1 MMSQLAGF
9 PRSLAARLVLAAA
22 IWSVLILALGGFLL
36 VQQYRASAFRS
47 LDGDLDNTLVTL
59 IAAAQIDETGAV
71 ALSQTPNDPRFKA
84 GDSGRYW
91 AIAPVS
97 DTPEPKVTARSES
110 LWDEGVA
117 WPNGSSQALSAL
129 NGEILRVDMVGPFNQ
144 PVRVAAMAVTLPGDA
159 RLIMFM
165 AMADRR
171 PVLRDAGRFT
181 QTLVL
186 ALAVLAL
193 GLLAMV
199 LVQVGVGL
207 APLNRLQGDVAQI
220 RAGRMK
226 RLEGAYPTE
235 VAPLTEELNALIAHN
250 QDVVERARTHV
261 GNLAHAL
268 KTPISVLLNEARASQ
283 GPFAALVAR
292 QAEAMSRNVQHYL
305 ERAQAAAR
313 AETLGARTEC
323 APVIEDIARTLT
335 RLFGRDRDLDM
346 DLALDGGLAFRGE
359 RQDLEEMVGNLME
372 NACKYGEGAVRVSA
386 RVADALSLEIMV
398 EDDGPGLTPEQQE
411 TALKRGERLDETAPG
426 AGLGLAIVADL
437 AMLYGGA
444 LTMGRSDLGGLSA
457 RLLLP
462 RVD

>member
-1 MMSQLAGF
+1 MSAWAGF

-36 VQQYRASAFRS
+36 AQQYRASVIRS
-47 LDGDLDNTLVTL
+47 LDGDLDNVLVAL
-59 IAAAQIDETGAV
+59 IAAAQIEETGV
-71 ALSQTPNDPRFKA
+71 IALSQTPNDPRFQA

-91 AIAPVS
+91 AIAPVA
-97 DTPEPKVTARSES
+97 DTPTPEITARSES
-110 LWDEGVA
+110 LWDEGLT
-117 WPNGSSQALSAL
+117 WPSGGPQALSAL
-129 NGEILRVDMVGPFNQ
+129 NGATLRADMVGPFNQ

-159 RLIMFM
+159 RNIMFM

-171 PVLRDAGRFT
+171 PVLRDAELFT
-181 QTLVL
+181 QTLMVALGVL
-186 ALAVLAL
+186 AM

-199 LVQVGVGL
+199 VVQVGVGL
-207 APLNRLQGDVAQI
+207 APLNRLQADVAQI

-250 QDVVERARTHV
+250 QEVVERARTHV

-268 KTPISVLLNEARASQ
+268 KTPISVLLNEARGSQ

-323 APVIEDIARTLT
+323 APVIEDIARTLS
-335 RLFGRDRDLDM
+335 RLFGRDRDLDL
-346 DLALDGGLAFRGE
+346 DLALDRSLAFRGE

-372 NACKYGEGAVRVSA
+372 NACKYGEGCVRVTT
-386 RVADALSLEIMV
+386 RVADAMTVEIVV
-398 EDDGPGLTPEQQE
+398 EDDGPGLTPQQQE

-426 AGLGLAIVADL
+426 AGLGLSIVADL
-437 AMLYGGA
+437 ARLYGGA
-444 LTMGRSDLGGLSA
+444 LTLARSELGGLAA
-457 RLLLP
+457 RLHLP